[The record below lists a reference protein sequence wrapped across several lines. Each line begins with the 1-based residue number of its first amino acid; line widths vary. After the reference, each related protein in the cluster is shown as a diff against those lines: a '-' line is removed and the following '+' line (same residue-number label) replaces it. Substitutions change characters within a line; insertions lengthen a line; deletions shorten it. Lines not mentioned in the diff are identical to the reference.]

1 MWINSQTLVVYNY
14 VYEIRQAFPQMSFP
28 EYPTDQDF
36 ESVGVFPVV
45 PTDPPAYDPITENL
59 IEETP
64 QYVDGQWV
72 QVWSVEP
79 ATPEEIAEREA
90 AAVQANKAQA
100 EQLLQQTDWTQMPDV
115 PLVNKEAFT
124 AYRAELRAI
133 ALNPPVSVTEWPEK
147 PEEIWTEETV
157 ITPFEE
163 DLGEE

>member
-28 EYPTDQDF
+28 EYPKDQDF

-100 EQLLQQTDWTQMPDV
+100 EQLLQQTDWTATVDIADPQYSNPYLGNQD
-115 PLVNKEAFT
+115 AFL
-124 AYRAELRAI
+124 AYRSQVRQI
-133 ALNPPVSVTEWPEK
+133 AVNPPVTVTEWPTK
-147 PEEIWTEETV
+147 PEEVWV
-157 ITPFEE
+157 SV
-163 DLGEE
+163 